1 MKKIFG
7 FLLLISFLPMLSS
20 CNDNDLAGTE
30 WLSADG
36 EQTLIFKTNVGGYYY
51 YIAYAGITG
60 ERTECMSEF
69 TYRYDGE
76 SEGEMHVQN
85 YITGCIIGS
94 YFWNFTLTGDELH
107 LIYGS
112 SDKVFVRKQ

>member
-1 MKKIFG
+1 MKKLLG
-7 FLLLISFLPMLSS
+7 LLLLISFLPMLSS
-20 CNDNDLAGTE
+20 CNENDLAGTE
-30 WLSADG
+30 WVSIDG
-36 EQTLIFKTNVGGYYY
+36 EQTLIFKSNVGGYYS

-85 YITGCIIGS
+85 VVTGCIVS
-94 YFWNFTLTGDELH
+94 SPLYSFMVTGDEL
-107 LIYGS
+107 LVDPDGQDI
-112 SDKVFVRKQ
+112 KFVKK